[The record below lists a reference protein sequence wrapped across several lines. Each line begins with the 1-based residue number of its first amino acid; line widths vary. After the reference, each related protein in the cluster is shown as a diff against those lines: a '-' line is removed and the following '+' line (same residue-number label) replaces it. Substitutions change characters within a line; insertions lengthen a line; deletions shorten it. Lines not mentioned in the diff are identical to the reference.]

1 MAPRIVRRTA
11 LRRPWQRW
19 VHRGTEPAD
28 VFLCSYP
35 KSGNTWLRFLLAQL
49 LTGRSADFQS
59 IDDLI
64 PYVGGHHNAPRVLRD
79 QGRLIKSHEPYSR
92 FYDSAYAKLVY
103 VIRDGRDVAVSY
115 YHEACARGR
124 LAGGLPEFLERFLAA
139 RLDGYGP
146 WHEHIRGWLG
156 HRDGRSLLEIRYE
169 DLLET
174 PIETLGRVADFL
186 GLAAP
191 DDALSEA
198 VAANTA
204 QEMRQRE
211 RAGGP
216 LFPAN
221 PGGRFVRAG
230 RAGSWKD
237 HFSAED
243 LSLFLQQTDGVLA
256 QLGYL
261 DSNEQDG

>member
-1 MAPRIVRRTA
+1 MNRLESSTAERRWTSSPPR
-11 LRRPWQRW
+11 QR
-19 VHRGTEPAD
+19 GSPA
-28 VFLCSYP
+28 
-35 KSGNTWLRFLLAQL
+35 
-49 LTGRSADFQS
+49 RSS
-59 IDDLI
+59 
-64 PYVGGHHNAPRVLRD
+64 
-79 QGRLIKSHEPYSR
+79 
-92 FYDSAYAKLVY
+92 SANWWPSLV
-103 VIRDGRDVAVSY
+103 
-115 YHEACARGR
+115 
-124 LAGGLPEFLERFLAA
+124 
-139 RLDGYGP
+139 
-146 WHEHIRGWLG
+146 
-156 HRDGRSLLEIRYE
+156 EIRYE